1 MLNSE
6 NAGFIQKTDDSNPL
20 AECKQDASNPLAEC
34 KQDASPETETEAE
47 TETEGE
53 AELTPTG
60 NDLKT
65 QHGS

>member
-6 NAGFIQKTDDSNPL
+6 NAGFIQKTDD
-20 AECKQDASNPLAEC
+20 SNPLAEC